1 MNIQEN
7 TSPKG
12 TLSIKVFDKSGIL
25 VETYE
30 ETNLIVGT
38 GKQALATLLAAAT
51 NGKKVTKIG
60 FGTDGTEPSSGNT
73 SLTSPFVKDIDSY
86 TNPDTSSVVFNWS
99 LATTEANGKAIQE
112 FGLIC
117 FDNSLFAR
125 RTRAVINKT
134 SDLRLEGTWKI
145 QF

>member
-12 TLSIKVFDKSGIL
+12 TLSIKVFDKSGSL

-99 LATTEANGKAIQE
+99 LVTTEANGKAIQE